1 MQFALCKNIKLS
13 MWFGMSGP
21 NKSLTSQSKF
31 ASLKPFVV
39 PNIK

>member
-1 MQFALCKNIKLS
+1 

-39 PNIK
+39 PYIKLINENTFSN